1 MLTSIQVENFRG
13 IRSGTLD
20 QLTPLTLL
28 VGPNG
33 SGKTTMLEAMAIS
46 TSPVRT
52 VAQFPWQKS
61 RWLLPQGDTSFQ
73 VSLSAGIGD
82 VSSVCTMKVKTTDGN
97 VSIHFTRAINDGD
110 QQWCA
115 LNWGADGWQLIPV
128 TNDKLMAPA
137 LPDVRLV
144 TTAQA
149 TPLHQLFTTAVGRG
163 QRNALRLLIRDA
175 LPPADDLE
183 ILTEG
188 DEPVLHVVYPDYS
201 VPLYLAGDGIHRLVR
216 LVLEMAAPPGS
227 LVLLEEPEIHQYPRS
242 IRLTAQ
248 AIWAAVRRGIQ
259 VVLTTHSLELIDAL
273 VDGAQELDQLSLY
286 RVLLQQGTF
295 VHSRLSGELIAA
307 SRGEI
312 EDDLR

>member
-52 VAQFPWQKS
+52 VTQFPWQKS
-61 RWLLPQGDTSFQ
+61 RWLLPEGDINFES
-73 VSLSAGIGD
+73 SLSAVVGTD
-82 VSSVCTMKVKTTDGN
+82 SSGCKMKVKNVDGI
-97 VSIHFTRAINDGD
+97 SIQFLRTINEQTLGCSLI
-110 QQWCA
+110 WR
-115 LNWGADGWQLIPV
+115 ADGWQLQSGISS
-128 TNDKLMAPA
+128 DKLLAPA
-137 LPDVRLV
+137 LSDVRLV
-144 TTAQA
+144 TIAQA
-149 TPLHQLFTTAVGRG
+149 IPLHQLFTTAVGRG